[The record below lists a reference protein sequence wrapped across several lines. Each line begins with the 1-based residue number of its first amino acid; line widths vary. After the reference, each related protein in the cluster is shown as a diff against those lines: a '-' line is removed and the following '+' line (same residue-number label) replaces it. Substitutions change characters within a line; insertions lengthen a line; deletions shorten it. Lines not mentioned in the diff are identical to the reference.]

1 MWRSELA
8 CGSLVLVLWSAPASS
23 AGLIT
28 FPSPT
33 VPAVPAV
40 LSPCPLR
47 APSNLPNSLSF
58 LAFVYAVPSLET
70 PLFLLLTDSLIL
82 RFLFFSL
89 W

>member
-33 VPAVPAV
+33 VPAV

-58 LAFVYAVPSLET
+58 LAFAYAVPSLET
-70 PLFLLLTDSLIL
+70 PLFLLLADSLIL